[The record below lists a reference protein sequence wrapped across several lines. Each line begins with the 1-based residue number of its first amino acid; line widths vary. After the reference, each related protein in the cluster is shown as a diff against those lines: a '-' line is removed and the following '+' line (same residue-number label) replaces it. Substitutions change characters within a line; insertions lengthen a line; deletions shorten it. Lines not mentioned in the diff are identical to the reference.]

1 MNSLIQLGRRETIVM
16 EKSNIQKSKL
26 GSALDS
32 SCDNIWKHNDF
43 ACGVG
48 VGLAVAAIL
57 FLVMHLY
64 CYFIIS

>member
-1 MNSLIQLGRRETIVM
+1 M